1 MQKLFKMFLVQLFIL
16 SISNQ
21 LIAEDC
27 YLYDT
32 KAFNEIDSG
41 CKQMRRSDLQYA
53 PLNND
58 RFNDVILE
66 GSWLTG
72 ASFRESELKRANLKK
87 VKAQGASFRWADLED
102 ADLSH
107 GNFSKGLFFG
117 VNLKGVKAFDSNF
130 AGVRGLT
137 NEDKDYLNEQQAIN
151 VPDHLTK
158 EEFELERLQVE
169 LECRN
174 RIKEWI
180 DYLGT
185 PIRYS
190 GKKLE
195 VLAQV
200 PLSIFIKSVELLM
213 LPVYYPLTA
222 INDLGMRIFQGKRN
236 TSESLQR
243 LP

>member
-1 MQKLFKMFLVQLFIL
+1 MKNLFKMFVVQMILLLFY
-16 SISNQ
+16 NQ
-21 LIAEDC
+21 LIAEGC
-27 YLYDT
+27 YLYDIQ
-32 KAFNEIDSG
+32 AFNEINSG
-41 CKQMRRSDLQYA
+41 CKQMGKSDLRYA

-58 RFNDVILE
+58 RFNDVNLKK
-66 GSWLTG
+66 SWLIG

-87 VKAQGASFRWADLED
+87 VKAATASFRWADLED
-102 ADLSH
+102 ANLSH

-117 VNLKGVKAFDSNF
+117 VNLKGVKAFDANF

-137 NEDKDYLNEQQAIN
+137 NEDKDYLNKQLAIN
-151 VPDHLTK
+151 VPDHLTE

-195 VLAQV
+195 TFAQL
-200 PLSIFIKSVELLM
+200 PLTIFIKGVELLM

-222 INDLGMRIFQGKRN
+222 INDLGMRIFRGKK
-236 TSESLQR
+236 EAAEAE
-243 LP
+243 